1 MFKSAFDKLHD
12 YYKTHDAIA
21 AAYKVTRQNITLWK
35 KNGIPANRALEIENK
50 TGGKVTAMDV
60 LRG

>member
-1 MFKSAFDKLHD
+1 MKTAFDKLHD

-21 AAYKVTRQNITLWK
+21 RAFKITRQAVTVWK
-35 KNGIPANRALEIENK
+35 KNGIPTNRALDIEK
-50 TGGKVTAMDV
+50 RTRGAISAMDV

>member
-1 MFKSAFDKLHD
+1 MKTVFQKLHD

-21 AAYKVTRQNITLWK
+21 LAFNMERTNVTAWK
-35 KNGIPANRALEIENK
+35 KNGIPANRALEIEKK
-50 TGGKVTAMDV
+50 TRGAITAMDV

>member
-1 MFKSAFDKLHD
+1 MQTVFDKLHD

-21 AAYKVTRQNITLWK
+21 LAFKVTRQNITAWK
-35 KNGIPANRALEIENK
+35 KNGIPVNRALEVEKK
-50 TGGKVTAMDV
+50 TRGTITAMDV

>member
-1 MFKSAFDKLHD
+1 MFKTAFEKLHD

-21 AAYKVTRQNITLWK
+21 AAFKVSRQNITLWK
-35 KNGIPANRALEIENK
+35 RNGIPVHRALEIEKK
-50 TGGKVTAMDV
+50 TRGKITAMDV